1 MKAIILA
8 AGKGSR
14 LKKITKNFP
23 KPMIKIDGKPILE
36 HNIEMCR
43 IAGIDEIFINLNHYP
58 ELIKDYF
65 GDGSNFGVKITYNYE
80 SYLLGTAGALIPFK
94 EKITPTPFFV
104 IYGDNYINFDLL
116 KLSNFNNKSNGDISI
131 LFHWRRDVNNS
142 GVANFDKNGKIIKF
156 IEKPVGK
163 YKNGGW
169 VNAGIYFIQFEKI
182 FFRIKEKDDF
192 GINIFPKL
200 LKENVK
206 LFGLKTNSKL
216 SAFDT
221 PELYAENI

>member
-23 KPMIKIDGKPILE
+23 KPMIEIKGKPILE

-43 IAGIDEIFINLNHYP
+43 KAGIEEIFINLNHFP

-65 GDGSNFGVKITYNYE
+65 GNGSNFGVKITYNYE
-80 SYLLGTAGALIPFK
+80 SNLLGTAGALIPFK
-94 EKITPTPFFV
+94 EKIIQKPFFV
-104 IYGDNYINFDLL
+104 IYGDNYINFNLL
-116 KLSNFNNKSNGDISI
+116 KLSDFNNKLNGDISI
-131 LFHWRRDVNNS
+131 LFHWRKDVSNS
-142 GVANFDKNGKIIKF
+142 GVASFDKNGKIIKF
-156 IEKPVGK
+156 TEKPVDI

-169 VNAGIYFIQFEKI
+169 VNAGIYFIDLENI

-206 LFGLKTNSKL
+206 LYGLKTDSKL